1 MGKETK
7 TGLVLEG
14 GGLRVLF
21 SEGVFDVMLENGIS
35 FDGMIGVSAGASIGC
50 NFKSRQVGR
59 GLRYNIDFA
68 KDPKYIGLWSWITT
82 GDVASKDYCYHTVP
96 TELDIVDAETY
107 RNNPTVFYLV
117 CTDVNTG
124 KPVYKRI
131 DDLDYDGLEWMRAS
145 SSMPIV
151 SRPVCLEGMQ
161 MLDGGI
167 VNSIPLQYFQGLGY
181 GKNIVILTQP
191 EGYKK
196 KLTKLM
202 PLFYVFCRH
211 YPKIT
216 EAMKHRHEMYNRQ
229 LEYIAEEE
237 KKGNTLVI
245 CPDDILPIGRLEMS
259 PKKMRKVYG
268 MGQAAGKK
276 RLEEIKDFMSHS

>member
-131 DDLDYDGLEWMRAS
+131 DALDYDGLEWMRAS

-245 CPDDILPIGRLEMS
+245 CPNDILPIGRLEMS
-259 PKKMRKVYG
+259 PKKMRKVYD
-268 MGQAAGKK
+268 MGQATGKK